1 MVEGG
6 IKVRLRRR
14 RRRRRLQK
22 QQGQKGE
29 GAAKEELSRLCC
41 VFFVFPPAAAAE
53 EEEEGNGEGLSFQAP
68 LEEGLLFPP
77 FVYLLLIPPAFPP
90 PSSFPFLSGK
100 GENFAN

>member
-53 EEEEGNGEGLSFQAP
+53 EGNGEGLSFQAP